1 MGLPGQ
7 TRRQIEDDVE
17 LVLNAGAFPKLA
29 EYSPIP
35 GTRMWPEAVKAS
47 RYPIEL
53 EPLYHNCT
61 LLPAAEPEVDR
72 TFLQETRR
80 RIRDRL

>member
-1 MGLPGQ
+1 
-7 TRRQIEDDVE
+7 
-17 LVLNAGAFPKLA
+17 
-29 EYSPIP
+29 
-35 GTRMWPEAVKAS
+35 MWPEAVKAS

-72 TFLQETRR
+72 AFLQETRR
-80 RIRDRL
+80 RIRDGL